1 MSDETIKTTEEAPK
15 QSAVKVGQIPASQ
28 PKNRKRNR
36 VGRGHAAG
44 QGKTCGRGIKGQRAR
59 TSVRRGF
66 EGGQNPLQ
74 RRLPQRRGVSQ
85 RALNIGV
92 FRKSYA
98 EVNVGRLEATCK
110 TGAVVTIESL
120 IDAGVVKSAGDGLR
134 VLGVGELTK
143 PLTVRARH
151 FTKSAKAKIEA
162 AGGSAELI

>member
-1 MSDETIKTTEEAPK
+1 MSDETTKTTEEAPK
-15 QSAVKVGQIPASQ
+15 QSAVKVGRIPASQ
-28 PKNRKRNR
+28 PKNKKRTR

-44 QGKTCGRGIKGQRAR
+44 QGKTCGRGIKGQKAR

-85 RALNIGV
+85 RALNIGM
-92 FRKSYA
+92 FRKNYA
-98 EVNVGRLEATCK
+98 EVNVGRLEETCE
-110 TGAVVTIESL
+110 TGAVVTIGSL

-134 VLGVGELTK
+134 ILGVGELTK